1 MGTAG
6 TRPSVGDGAPVPLL
20 RSGGDCATFPV
31 ATTTAASASTGV
43 PATTGTSG
51 PRPSSVRMAFAC

>member
-1 MGTAG
+1 MGTVG

-20 RSGGDCATFPV
+20 RSGGDCAFPV
-31 ATTTAASASTGV
+31 ATTTAASGSTGL

-51 PRPSSVRMAFAC
+51 PRPSSVRTAFAC